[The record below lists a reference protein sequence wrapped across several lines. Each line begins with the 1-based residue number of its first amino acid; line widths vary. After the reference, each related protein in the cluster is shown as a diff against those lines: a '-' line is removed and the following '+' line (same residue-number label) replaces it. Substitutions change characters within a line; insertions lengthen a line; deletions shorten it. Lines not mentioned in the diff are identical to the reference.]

1 MYFLLLHRAGCLVDV
16 RCTTRRVGLEAAEK
30 MTMDRQGKMRY
41 TWLIGLAVAVQ
52 AQLLYPADL
61 LLPDAQVVADRLEMG
76 FAQGKYKQ
84 GGADQQKPFKM
95 PTWDDDTAAQPIQK
109 GPLVSDMLAID
120 RSCRIFADL
129 TRSQEKMV
137 WVLFGLVYD

>member
-1 MYFLLLHRAGCLVDV
+1 MNEEVDYYK
-16 RCTTRRVGLEAAEK
+16 E
-30 MTMDRQGKMRY
+30 MRY
-41 TWLIGLAVAVQ
+41 TWLIGVAVAVQ

-84 GGADQQKPFKM
+84 ADGADQQKPFKM
-95 PTWDDDTAAQPIQK
+95 PTWDNEDVQPIQK

-137 WVLFGLVYD
+137 SCWCLLSD